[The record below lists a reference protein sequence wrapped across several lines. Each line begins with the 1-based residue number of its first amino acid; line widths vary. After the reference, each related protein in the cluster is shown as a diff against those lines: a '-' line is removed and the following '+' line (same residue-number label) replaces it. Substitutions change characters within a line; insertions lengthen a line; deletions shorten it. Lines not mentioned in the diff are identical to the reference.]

1 MPRRRGPVRK
11 LLLMPLIAATYFM
24 VSGGPFGLE
33 DLIGKAGYTLALLL
47 LLVVP
52 LVWSLPTSLMIG
64 ELASA
69 IPSEGGFY
77 AWVRRALGPF
87 WGFQESWLSLS
98 ASVFDMAIYPR
109 IFVDSLSHIR
119 PALTA
124 GHRSIFWMLAV
135 VLVCAIW
142 NLRGAYSVGFGSV
155 WFFALLLAPFA
166 LMSVLGVWQGI
177 HTHSFGLLLQRAPAT
192 DFTGALLFALWNY
205 MGWDNAS
212 TVAQEVEDPQRNYPR
227 AMLSAAVLV
236 AVTYILPLA
245 AVALYR
251 IPADRFTS
259 GAWADAAQVIGGR
272 ALALAVAFGGVL
284 TGIGM
289 FNAMSMS
296 YTRLPFAMAED
307 GLLPRIF
314 TRRFANGAPWV
325 SIIFCAA
332 AWALA
337 LQFTFERLITMDLVL
352 YGLSLILEF
361 VALLV
366 LRLREPHMARP
377 FRVPGGI
384 AGVIAVGAGPTA
396 LILWAVYISRA
407 ERFAGISAFLFAC
420 LVAAGGAALYAL
432 ARLSLPASLPPPNPE
447 T

>member
-1 MPRRRGPVRK
+1 MSQRPGAARK
-11 LLLMPLIAATYFM
+11 LLLLPLIAATYFM

-33 DLIGKAGYTLALLL
+33 DLIGRAGYTIALLL
-47 LLVVP
+47 LLAVP

-64 ELASA
+64 ELASS
-69 IPSEGGFY
+69 IPCEGGFY

-87 WGFQESWLSLS
+87 WGFQEAWLSLA

-109 IFVDSLSHIR
+109 IFVDYLSHIQ
-119 PALTA
+119 PAWTS
-124 GHRSIFWMLAV
+124 GHRGVLWALAIV
-135 VLVCAIW
+135 VLCAAW
-142 NLRGAYSVGFGSV
+142 NLRGAYSVGSGSV

-166 LMSVLGVWQGI
+166 VMSALGLWYGI
-177 HTHSFGLLLQRAPAT
+177 HAHSLGLLTQRAPAT
-192 DFTGALLFALWNY
+192 DLTGALLFALWNY

-212 TVAQEVEDPQRNYPR
+212 TVAQEVEDPQRNYPL
-227 AMLSAAVLV
+227 AMLAAAALV

-245 AVALYR
+245 AVALVR

-259 GAWADAAQVIGGR
+259 GAWADAAQVIGGPW
-272 ALALAVAFGGVL
+272 LALGVSLGGLL
-284 TGIGM
+284 TGVGM
-289 FNAMSMS
+289 FNALSMS

-325 SIIFCAA
+325 SILFCAA

-361 VALLV
+361 VALVV
-366 LRLREPHMARP
+366 LRIREPDMPRP
-377 FRVPGGI
+377 FRVPGGLP
-384 AGVIAVGAGPTA
+384 GVIAVGAGPTA
-396 LILWAVYISRA
+396 LIVWAIFVSRA
-407 ERFAGISAFLFAC
+407 ERFAGISALLFAC
-420 LVAAGGAALYAL
+420 LVAAGGSVLYVI
-432 ARLSLPASLPPPNPE
+432 ARLALLTNDNLPSSN
-447 T
+447 